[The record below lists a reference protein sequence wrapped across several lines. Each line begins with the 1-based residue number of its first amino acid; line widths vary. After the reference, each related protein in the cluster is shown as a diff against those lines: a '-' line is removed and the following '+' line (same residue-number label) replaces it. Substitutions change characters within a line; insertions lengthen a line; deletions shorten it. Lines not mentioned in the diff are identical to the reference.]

1 MFRIFS
7 LFATSSKRSS
17 LLSSSGLPMSVIRL
31 VLKMSTGSLVRSM
44 FPALTTDEGFKFSK
58 KNLPCLNRHLLPIK
72 SNIIPLAANLHRLSL
87 FSQQMKSKQCRSVPT
102 IPVLEKA
109 AETI

>member
-44 FPALTTDEGFKFSK
+44 FPALIIYMKKLLDSDWLRAVQFKC
-58 KNLPCLNRHLLPIK
+58 NTGAK
-72 SNIIPLAANLHRLSL
+72 SVSPVQITHRNSGL
-87 FSQQMKSKQCRSVPT
+87 
-102 IPVLEKA
+102 
-109 AETI
+109 